1 MKSACVKKGAAVAR
15 EMEYK
20 ETIYVDPGEID
31 ELEEILFNEK
41 GPSRQFKTG
50 AVIAT
55 YSVQFVNDFEA
66 DIEVC
71 NGDPPYVSGVLYL
84 PVEEEE
90 EITLYEV
97 DTLPPAGELE
107 GEHYF
112 SYGEDV
118 YVVSIKKDTFNY

>member
-1 MKSACVKKGAAVAR
+1 
-15 EMEYK
+15 MEYK

-31 ELEEILFNEK
+31 ELEEVLFNEK
-41 GPSRQFKTG
+41 GPSRQFKKD

-55 YSVQFVNDFEA
+55 YSVQFINDFEA

-71 NGDPPYVSGVLYL
+71 NGTPPYVSGALYL

-97 DTLPPAGELE
+97 DTLPGTRELE
-107 GEHYF
+107 GEHHF

-118 YVVSIKKDTFNY
+118 YVVSVKKDTFNY